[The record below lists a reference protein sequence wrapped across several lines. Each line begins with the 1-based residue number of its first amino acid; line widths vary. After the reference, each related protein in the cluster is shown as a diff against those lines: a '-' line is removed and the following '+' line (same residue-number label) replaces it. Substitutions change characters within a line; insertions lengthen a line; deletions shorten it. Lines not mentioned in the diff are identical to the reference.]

1 MGILDCGGDCGLSDW
16 GQQGGIAFGR
26 GFGGACHVFSD
37 FARGGGGQ
45 RDRPTRGYDL
55 YVVSDWFGLYAY
67 RKEFDK
73 RVLVIACVG
82 MTVGVGV
89 GWSIARYISEDWVTA
104 LVGTIAVA
112 FSLNTLLRKPKAASP
127 QQATVGKGMFWC
139 TIAGFTSFV
148 SHTGGPPYQ
157 VWTLPLGLRKAV
169 FAGTSTIA
177 FAYINAVKLVPYY
190 FLGQITLGSL
200 KTAAVLMPVA
210 AASVYFGVWA
220 VRRLPEALFFRIVT
234 WSLLVIG
241 ADLIGRG
248 LTGVEPIMALFKLFA

>member
-1 MGILDCGGDCGLSDW
+1 MQGWEFWTVAVIAAFLTGVSKGGLPLVGALVVPVMSLAISPVVAAGLMLP
-16 GQQGGIAFGR
+16 
-26 GFGGACHVFSD
+26 V
-37 FARGGGGQ
+37 
-45 RDRPTRGYDL
+45 

-73 RVLVIACVG
+73 RVLGIACVG
-82 MTVGVGV
+82 MTFGVGL
-89 GWSIARYISEDWVTA
+89 GWSIANYISDEWVTA

-112 FSLNTLLRKPKAASP
+112 FSLNILLRKPVLGEP
-127 QQATVGKGMFWC
+127 QIPSVPKGLFWC
-139 TIAGFTSFV
+139 LIAGFTSFV

-157 VWTLPLGLRKAV
+157 VWTLPLGLKKAV

-190 FLGQITLGSL
+190 FLGQITLTSL

-220 VRRLPEALFFRIVT
+220 VKRLPEALFFRIVT

-241 ADLIGRG
+241 LDLIAGG
-248 LTGVEPIMALFKLFA
+248 LTGVEPIKALFELFA